1 METLLTR
8 LERSI
13 FGKIAKYA
21 FISFNII
28 MIIVLVFL
36 FSSMDNIDVFS
47 EETYKTEKELANIM
61 MIGTFAYLLFFVWIL
76 GDIILGIWVLCTRP
90 KKQISSS

>member
-1 METLLTR
+1 M
-8 LERSI
+8 

-28 MIIVLVFL
+28 MIIALVFL
-36 FSSMDNIDVFS
+36 FSSIDNFDVLL
-47 EETYKTEKELANIM
+47 EKTYKIEKELSNFM
-61 MIGTFAYLLFFVWIL
+61 MIGTLAYLLFFVWIL

-90 KKQISSS
+90 KK

>member
-1 METLLTR
+1 M
-8 LERSI
+8 

-28 MIIVLVFL
+28 MTIALVFL
-36 FSSMDNIDVFS
+36 LSSIDNFDVFS
-47 EETYKTEKELANIM
+47 EETHKTEKELANFM

-76 GDIILGIWVLCTRP
+76 GDIIIGIWVLCTRP
-90 KKQISSS
+90 KK

>member
-1 METLLTR
+1 
-8 LERSI
+8 
-13 FGKIAKYA
+13 
-21 FISFNII
+21 
-28 MIIVLVFL
+28 MIIALAYL

-47 EETYKTEKELANIM
+47 EQSYKTEKELAKFM

-90 KKQISSS
+90 KN

>member
-1 METLLTR
+1 METLPTR
-8 LERSI
+8 LERSL

-28 MIIVLVFL
+28 MTIALVFL
-36 FSSMDNIDVFS
+36 LSSIENFDVFS
-47 EETYKTEKELANIM
+47 EETYKTEKELANFM

-90 KKQISSS
+90 KK

>member
-1 METLLTR
+1 METLPTR

-28 MIIVLVFL
+28 MIIALTYL

-47 EETYKTEKELANIM
+47 EQTYKTEKELAKFM

-90 KKQISSS
+90 KK

>member
-1 METLLTR
+1 METLPTR

-28 MIIVLVFL
+28 MIIALAFL

-47 EETYKTEKELANIM
+47 EQTYKTEKELAKFM

-90 KKQISSS
+90 KK

>member
-1 METLLTR
+1 
-8 LERSI
+8 
-13 FGKIAKYA
+13 
-21 FISFNII
+21 
-28 MIIVLVFL
+28 MIIALTYL

-47 EETYKTEKELANIM
+47 EQSYKTEKELAKFM

-90 KKQISSS
+90 KK

>member
-1 METLLTR
+1 MERLPTR

-28 MIIVLVFL
+28 MIIALAYL

-47 EETYKTEKELANIM
+47 EQSYKTEKELAKFM

-90 KKQISSS
+90 KK

>member
-1 METLLTR
+1 METLPTR

-21 FISFNII
+21 FISFNVI
-28 MIIVLVFL
+28 MIIALVYL
-36 FSSMDNIDVFS
+36 FSSVDNIDVFS
-47 EETYKTEKELANIM
+47 EQTYKTEKELAKFM

-90 KKQISSS
+90 KK

>member
-1 METLLTR
+1 METLPTR
-8 LERSI
+8 LERSV

-21 FISFNII
+21 FISFNVI
-28 MIIVLVFL
+28 MTIALVFIL
-36 FSSMDNIDVFS
+36 SSIDSLNVFS
-47 EETYKTEKELANIM
+47 EETYKTEKELANFM

-90 KKQISSS
+90 KK

>member
-1 METLLTR
+1 METLPTH

-21 FISFNII
+21 FISFNMI
-28 MIIVLVFL
+28 MIIALVFL
-36 FSSMDNIDVFS
+36 LSSIDNFDVLS
-47 EETYKTEKELANIM
+47 EEIYKTEKELANFM
-61 MIGTFAYLLFFVWIL
+61 MVGTFAYLLFFIWIL

-90 KKQISSS
+90 KK

>member
-1 METLLTR
+1 METLSTR

-28 MIIVLVFL
+28 MIIALTYL

-47 EETYKTEKELANIM
+47 EQTYKTEKELAKFM

-90 KKQISSS
+90 KK

>member
-1 METLLTR
+1 MEELPSC

-21 FISFNII
+21 FISFNVI
-28 MIIVLVFL
+28 MTIALVFL
-36 FSSMDNIDVFS
+36 FSSIGDVDVFS
-47 EETYKTEKELANIM
+47 EETYKTEKELANFM

-90 KKQISSS
+90 KK

>member
-1 METLLTR
+1 METLPTR
-8 LERSI
+8 LERSV

-21 FISFNII
+21 FISFNVI
-28 MIIVLVFL
+28 MTIALVFIL
-36 FSSMDNIDVFS
+36 SSIDINVFS
-47 EETYKTEKELANIM
+47 EETYKTEKELANFM

-90 KKQISSS
+90 KK